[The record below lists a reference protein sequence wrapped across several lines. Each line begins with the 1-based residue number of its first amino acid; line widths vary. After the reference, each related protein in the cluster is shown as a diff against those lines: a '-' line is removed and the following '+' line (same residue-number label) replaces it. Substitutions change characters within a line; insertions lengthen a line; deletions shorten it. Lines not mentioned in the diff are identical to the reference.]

1 MESGNTPG
9 MIFGR
14 YRELVSTDVA
24 KKDLVCRH
32 AGTAGHPAAGF
43 KACQP
48 SLAQQ
53 SFIRMPSVYDAIVI
67 GCGPG
72 GSSAATFLARSG
84 KRVLVLEKEI
94 FPRFHIGESL
104 LPCNMTIFRE
114 MGVLPAMEAAGFPKK
129 FGARFELGNESVAT
143 RFVFREG
150 SFNREPEAIQVERA
164 KFDHILLK
172 HTRAS
177 GADVREGWLAA
188 KYSSD
193 ADGVTLEAHD
203 PDGGLHAF
211 RASYLIDA
219 SGRSTLTGNQENLK
233 EIHPKWKKLAV
244 FGHFENVRRDA
255 GEANGDTVIIRL
267 ENKWFWVIPLSAG
280 KTSVGLVIDKDEFS
294 KSGDSPAEIFN
305 HWVEVNSAVK
315 ERMAGARLVNSM
327 QTTSDF
333 SYYNRSFISHRLLRV
348 GDAAGF
354 MDPIFS
360 AGVFLAMWS
369 GKIAAQ
375 VVEKSLAQGKPNDRL
390 FASYEKRVRKG
401 LMFYWHVV
409 ENYYTT
415 PFMELLLQPRGYAD
429 LPSAVIAVLA
439 GELEGGWRLRWRLK
453 LFFLLVKLQKHWP
466 LVPRISFAP
475 RRRKSV
481 KVPAAVANV

>member
-1 MESGNTPG
+1 MRQPVSKLANTP
-9 MIFGR
+9 FVNKTF
-14 YRELVSTDVA
+14 LVIAPAYDV
-24 KKDLVCRH
+24 L
-32 AGTAGHPAAGF
+32 
-43 KACQP
+43 
-48 SLAQQ
+48 
-53 SFIRMPSVYDAIVI
+53 VI

-72 GSSAATFLARSG
+72 GSSAATFLARAG
-84 KRVLVLEKEI
+84 KRVLVLEKEV

-114 MGVLPAMEAAGFPKK
+114 LGVLSELQAAGFPKK
-129 FGARFELGNESVAT
+129 YGARFELGNESAST

-150 SFNREPEAIQVERA
+150 SFNREPEAIQVERS

-177 GADVREGWLAA
+177 GADVREGWLVA
-188 KYSSD
+188 KSTAD
-193 ADGVTLEAHD
+193 AKGVAIEARDTEGKPHT
-203 PDGGLHAF
+203 F
-211 RASYLIDA
+211 RAAYLIDA
-219 SGRSTLTGNQENLK
+219 SGRSTLTGSQENLK

-255 GEANGDTVIIRL
+255 GEADGDTVIVRL
-267 ENKWFWVIPLSAG
+267 ENKWFWVIPLTAG

-294 KSGDSPAEIFN
+294 KSGGSPEDIFKY
-305 HWVEVNSAVK
+305 WVECNSAVK
-315 ERMAGARLVNSM
+315 ERMARARLVNTL

-333 SYYNRSFISHRLLRV
+333 SYYNRSFVSPRVLRV

-369 GKIAAQ
+369 GKIAAG
-375 VVEKSLAQGKPNDRL
+375 VVEQSLAQGKPSDRL
-390 FASYEKRVRKG
+390 FANYEKRVRKG
-401 LMFYWHVV
+401 LMFYWQVV

-415 PFMELLLQPRGYAD
+415 PFMELLLQPRGFAN

-439 GELEGGWRLRWRLK
+439 GEVEGSWSLRWRLK

-475 RRRKSV
+475 RRPKAV
-481 KVPAAVANV
+481 KVPASVAKA